1 MRQDTLAPWA
11 EPVPDAPAGLTANDL
26 LDLPDDG
33 YLYELVEGRLVRMPG
48 SGAKAS
54 SIALY
59 LGSRIVM
66 FVRAGKLGL
75 VTDGT
80 GEYNLTRPGESQE
93 TALIPDVAFVREDRL
108 PSRDSAAFDKALRL
122 APDLAVEIASPD
134 QYRPEMAAKARL
146 YLDRGVHLAWIVW
159 PADRQVDI
167 WRPGSDAPV
176 ATLSETDTLDGLD
189 VLPSFTCPVAEIF
202 S

>member
-11 EPVPDAPAGLTANDL
+11 EPVPDAPAAPAGLTANDL

-80 GEYNLTRPGESQE
+80 GEYNLT
-93 TALIPDVAFVREDRL
+93 L
-108 PSRDSAAFDKALRL
+108 P
-122 APDLAVEIASPD
+122 
-134 QYRPEMAAKARL
+134 
-146 YLDRGVHLAWIVW
+146 
-159 PADRQVDI
+159 
-167 WRPGSDAPV
+167 
-176 ATLSETDTLDGLD
+176 
-189 VLPSFTCPVAEIF
+189 
-202 S
+202 